1 MQQLWTI
8 IFLTLLAIGW
18 GLAAW
23 HDREDEQRYHR
34 RDAAGENREDTR
46 R

>member
-8 IFLTLLAIGW
+8 IFIILLGVGW

-23 HDREDEQRYHR
+23 HDREEERRHHR
-34 RDAAGENREDTR
+34 KAAVYKKKENIEI
-46 R
+46 